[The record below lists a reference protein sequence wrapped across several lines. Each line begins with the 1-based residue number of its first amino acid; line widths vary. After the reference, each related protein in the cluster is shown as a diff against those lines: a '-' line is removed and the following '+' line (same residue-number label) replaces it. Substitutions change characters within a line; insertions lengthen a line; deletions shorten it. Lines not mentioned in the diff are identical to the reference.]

1 MAKDYKIDFNEYSF
15 TTEEGTFSGKL
26 DFKMFGKKQNIL
38 AYITLDNG
46 DKIIA
51 AAYKDNDYYGLR
63 DIEPDSLIEVT
74 FTRSNS
80 GMIRLS
86 AVNLI

>member
-1 MAKDYKIDFNEYSF
+1 MAKDYKVNFNDYSF

-38 AYITLDNG
+38 VYITLDNG

-51 AAYKDNDYYGLR
+51 VAYKDNDYYGLR
-63 DIEPDSLIEVT
+63 DIEIDSNIEVT
-74 FTRSNS
+74 FIKSQS

-86 AVNLI
+86 DVNLI

>member
-1 MAKDYKIDFNEYSF
+1 MAKDYKINFNEYSF

-46 DKIIA
+46 EKVIA

-63 DIEPDSLIEVT
+63 DIEIGSLVEVT
-74 FTRSNS
+74 FNKSNS

>member
-1 MAKDYKIDFNEYSF
+1 MAKDYKVNFNDYSF
-15 TTEEGTFSGKL
+15 TTEEGTFVGKL

-38 AYITLDNG
+38 VYITLANG

-63 DIEPDSLIEVT
+63 DIEIDSNIEVT
-74 FTRSNS
+74 NRKSQS
-80 GMIRLS
+80 SMIRLS
-86 AVNLI
+86 DVKII

>member
-46 DKIIA
+46 EKVIA

>member
-1 MAKDYKIDFNEYSF
+1 MAKDYKVNVNDYSF
-15 TTEEGTFSGKL
+15 PTDEGPFSGKL

-38 AYITLDNG
+38 VYITLDNG

-51 AAYKDNDYYGLR
+51 VAYKDNDYYGLR
-63 DIEPDSLIEVT
+63 DIEIDSNIEVT
-74 FTRSNS
+74 FTKSQS

-86 AVNLI
+86 DVKII

>member
-1 MAKDYKIDFNEYSF
+1 MAKDYKINFNEYSF

-26 DFKMFGKKQNIL
+26 DFKMYGKKQNIL

-46 DKIIA
+46 EKVIVV
-51 AAYKDNDYYGLR
+51 AYKDNDYYGLR
-63 DIEPDSLIEVT
+63 DIEIDSLLEVT

>member
-1 MAKDYKIDFNEYSF
+1 MAKDYKVNFNDYSF
-15 TTEEGTFSGKL
+15 TTDECTVSGKL
-26 DFKMFGKKQNIL
+26 YVKMFGKKQNIL
-38 AYITLDNG
+38 VYITLDNG

-63 DIEPDSLIEVT
+63 DIEIDSNIEVT
-74 FTRSNS
+74 FTQPQS

-86 AVNLI
+86 DVNLI